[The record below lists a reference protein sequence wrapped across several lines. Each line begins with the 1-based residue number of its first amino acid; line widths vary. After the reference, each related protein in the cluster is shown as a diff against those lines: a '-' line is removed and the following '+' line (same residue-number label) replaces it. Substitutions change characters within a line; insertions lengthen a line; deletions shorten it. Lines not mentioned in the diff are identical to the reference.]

1 MKIYRGT
8 ILTLDS
14 RNTVA
19 NCLVE
24 DKGRIVYVGDLLPRK
39 YRFGHHEV
47 VHLGKRVLIPSFVD
61 SHIHFASYATFH
73 AGLNVMNARS
83 NAEILDM
90 LRAFL
95 KDHDDP
101 FIVAF
106 GASPYSVEEGR
117 LVSRA
122 ELDAVCPDRPLF
134 MVKYD
139 GHACV
144 VNTPLFKRVEKQVT
158 KLRGCHADT
167 GEMNQEAFFAVSD
180 HVTNSVSPVKL
191 VENMQKAADDLARRG
206 IGMIHTVSGV
216 GFVRDL
222 DVDLERWFA
231 SSLKHGL
238 QMRVFFQTMDVDKA
252 IKRRLPR
259 IGGCFACALDGCF
272 GSADAALNAP
282 YEGSSDRGVLY
293 YTDEQVTEFCKKA
306 NRAGLQIE
314 MHAIGDAAF
323 DQATRAIA
331 AALEDCPRADHRHAI
346 IHACLPTPEGIALC
360 RKYKILLPVQ
370 SAFIDWP
377 QEPDAYLREILGKRA
392 ERLNPLRTFA
402 DNGIVLSAGS
412 DGPCTDPDPMLWVHK
427 AVNHSDPGQALS
439 VYEALRMCTYNGYYT
454 TFDEGERGSL
464 ETGKIADMCIL
475 SQNPYTVARDTL
487 KDIAVEQ
494 LILQGKPYRDQPKGA
509 IAAMLRGVLG
519 KKNC

>member
-95 KDHDDP
+95 KDNDDP

-272 GSADAALNAP
+272 GSADRFVLHRRAGDGILQKGQP
-282 YEGSSDRGVLY
+282 RRTSDR
-293 YTDEQVTEFCKKA
+293 
-306 NRAGLQIE
+306 
-314 MHAIGDAAF
+314 DA
-323 DQATRAIA
+323 R
-331 AALEDCPRADHRHAI
+331 HR
-346 IHACLPTPEGIALC
+346 
-360 RKYKILLPVQ
+360 R
-370 SAFIDWP
+370 
-377 QEPDAYLREILGKRA
+377 
-392 ERLNPLRTFA
+392 
-402 DNGIVLSAGS
+402 
-412 DGPCTDPDPMLWVHK
+412 
-427 AVNHSDPGQALS
+427 
-439 VYEALRMCTYNGYYT
+439 
-454 TFDEGERGSL
+454 
-464 ETGKIADMCIL
+464 
-475 SQNPYTVARDTL
+475 
-487 KDIAVEQ
+487 
-494 LILQGKPYRDQPKGA
+494 
-509 IAAMLRGVLG
+509 RGV
-519 KKNC
+519 

>member
-8 ILTLDS
+8 ILTLDD

-19 NCLVE
+19 SCLVE

-39 YRFGHHEV
+39 YRFGRHEI
-47 VHLGKRVLIPSFVD
+47 VHLGQRVLIPSFVD

-83 NAEILDM
+83 NTEILEM
-90 LRAFL
+90 LRTFL
-95 KDHDDP
+95 AKTDDK
-101 FIVAF
+101 FIIAF
-106 GASPYSVEEGR
+106 GASPYSVSEGR

-122 ELDAVCPDRPLF
+122 ELDSVCPDRPLF

-144 VNTPLFKRVEKQVT
+144 VNTPLYKLVEKQVT

-180 HVTNSVSPVKL
+180 FVTNSVSPLKL
-191 VENMQKAADDLARRG
+191 VQNMQQAADDLAKRG

-216 GFVRDL
+216 GFARDL

-231 SSLKHGL
+231 SALKHGL

-252 IKRRLPR
+252 VKRKLKR

-272 GSADAALNAP
+272 GSADAALNEP
-282 YEGSSDRGVLY
+282 YEGGSDKGVLY
-293 YTDEQVTEFCKKA
+293 YTDEEVTAFCKKA

-331 AALEDCPRADHRHAI
+331 AALEDYPRADHRHAI
-346 IHACLPTPEGIALC
+346 IHACLPTEGIALC
-360 RKYKILLPVQ
+360 KRYNILLPVQ

-377 QEPDAYLREILGKRA
+377 QEPDAYLREILGARA

-402 DNGIVLSAGS
+402 DNGIVMSAGS

-427 AVNHSDPGQALS
+427 AVNHSDPKQALS

-454 TFDEGERGSL
+454 TFDERERGSL
-464 ETGKIADMCIL
+464 ETGKIADMVIL
-475 SQNPYTVARDTL
+475 SQNPYTVSRGAL
-487 KDIAVEQ
+487 KDIRVEQ
-494 LILQGKPYRDQPKGA
+494 TILSGKPYADQPKGVVPT
-509 IAAMLRGVLG
+509 MLRGVLG

>member
-8 ILTLDS
+8 ILTLD
-14 RNTVA
+14 RNNTVA

-24 DKGRIVYVGDLLPRK
+24 DRGRILYVGDLVPRQ
-39 YRFGHHEV
+39 YRFVPHENV
-47 VHLGKRVLIPSFVD
+47 NLGQRVLIPTFVD

-83 NAEILDM
+83 NVEILDM
-90 LRAFL
+90 LRDFL
-95 KDHDDP
+95 KDNDDP
-101 FIVAF
+101 LVVAF

-144 VNTPLFKRVEKQVT
+144 VNTPLYQRVEKQVS
-158 KLRGCHADT
+158 KLRGCHPDT

-180 HVTNSVSPVKL
+180 HVTNSVSPLKL
-191 VENMQKAADDLARRG
+191 VQNMQKAADDLAKRG

-216 GFVRDL
+216 GFARDL

-238 QMRVFFQTMDVDKA
+238 QMRVFFQTLDVDKA
-252 IKRRLPR
+252 LKRKLPR

-272 GSADAALNAP
+272 GSRDAALREP
-282 YEGSSDRGVLY
+282 YEGGDDRGVLY
-293 YTDEQVTEFCKKA
+293 YTDEQVTDFCKKA

-331 AALEDCPRADHRHAI
+331 AALDDFPRDDHRHAI
-346 IHACLPTPEGIALC
+346 IHACLPPLEGF
-360 RKYKILLPVQ
+360 
-370 SAFIDWP
+370 SAK
-377 QEPDAYLREILGKRA
+377 E
-392 ERLNPLRTFA
+392 
-402 DNGIVLSAGS
+402 
-412 DGPCTDPDPMLWVHK
+412 
-427 AVNHSDPGQALS
+427 
-439 VYEALRMCTYNGYYT
+439 
-454 TFDEGERGSL
+454 
-464 ETGKIADMCIL
+464 
-475 SQNPYTVARDTL
+475 
-487 KDIAVEQ
+487 
-494 LILQGKPYRDQPKGA
+494 
-509 IAAMLRGVLG
+509 
-519 KKNC
+519 

>member
-95 KDHDDP
+95 KDNDDP

-144 VNTPLFKRVEKQVT
+144 VNTPLFKRVES
-158 KLRGCHADT
+158 R
-167 GEMNQEAFFAVSD
+167 S
-180 HVTNSVSPVKL
+180 
-191 VENMQKAADDLARRG
+191 R
-206 IGMIHTVSGV
+206 
-216 GFVRDL
+216 
-222 DVDLERWFA
+222 
-231 SSLKHGL
+231 SS
-238 QMRVFFQTMDVDKA
+238 
-252 IKRRLPR
+252 
-259 IGGCFACALDGCF
+259 
-272 GSADAALNAP
+272 
-282 YEGSSDRGVLY
+282 
-293 YTDEQVTEFCKKA
+293 
-306 NRAGLQIE
+306 
-314 MHAIGDAAF
+314 
-323 DQATRAIA
+323 A
-331 AALEDCPRADHRHAI
+331 AA
-346 IHACLPTPEGIALC
+346 TPI
-360 RKYKILLPVQ
+360 P
-370 SAFIDWP
+370 
-377 QEPDAYLREILGKRA
+377 
-392 ERLNPLRTFA
+392 
-402 DNGIVLSAGS
+402 
-412 DGPCTDPDPMLWVHK
+412 
-427 AVNHSDPGQALS
+427 
-439 VYEALRMCTYNGYYT
+439 
-454 TFDEGERGSL
+454 
-464 ETGKIADMCIL
+464 
-475 SQNPYTVARDTL
+475 AR
-487 KDIAVEQ
+487 
-494 LILQGKPYRDQPKGA
+494 
-509 IAAMLRGVLG
+509 
-519 KKNC
+519 